1 MSEGSVQNAI
11 RPRAACRPRAVA
23 CSVAGFAAAI
33 GLVAPVAVA
42 HAQGDAPAAEVRGQ
56 GLGFPVTPKARLHVG
71 IDTSIGYDTNPFRAP
86 AGVPGQTVL
95 ADAKAAFRPG
105 LELNVPGSNYAFDL
119 RGGVHIVQFFG
130 TEGSANSRFGG
141 DVGAGLML
149 GSGRSV
155 VGFELIEN
163 LTRTPSFFAF
173 GSAARPQATG
183 STGPSGFAN
192 IGADEYALAQWYN
205 RGLANFV
212 LRPGGGALE
221 VRLGYGNEINA
232 YDDTATAGGTIGNP
246 TAIRHLFNF
255 ETKLRFLPRTA
266 LVLGADLSL
275 FGTNNNGG
283 VTREATPINA
293 SVGVQGQLTE
303 RLQLSLRAGYSDA
316 LVWNSGYFSGG
327 EADTN
332 IRTPLFIVGV
342 DYDLGSVALGLGYV
356 RNVRPII
363 FSDAFVVDA
372 FRAKVQWAP
381 GNGRL
386 VLTLGGQ
393 AEIRTFATKAGQFIG
408 IVDARAEFWFFEFL
422 RAGLSNQLLIQQ
434 RSNDADV
441 TLAADAVR
449 NLLMAG
455 IGLYY

>member
-1 MSEGSVQNAI
+1 MSEGSVQNTS
-11 RPRAACRPRAVA
+11 RPRAMRRSAVTTF
-23 CSVAGFAAAI
+23 SAGFA
-33 GLVAPVAVA
+33 VAVGLLAPLTAA
-42 HAQGDAPAAEVRGQ
+42 HAQGDAPPAEVRGQ
-56 GLGFPVTPKARLHVG
+56 GMGFPVTQKARLHVG
-71 IDTSIGYDTNPFRAP
+71 IDTSVGYDTNPFRAP
-86 AGVPGQTVL
+86 SGVPGQTVL

-130 TEGSANSRFGG
+130 TEGSATSRFGG
-141 DVGAGLML
+141 DVGAGLLL

-155 VGFELIEN
+155 VGFELSNN

-183 STGPSGFAN
+183 AAGPSGFAN
-192 IGADEYALAQWYN
+192 IGADEYSLAQWYN

-221 VRLGYGNEINA
+221 FRLGYGNEINA
-232 YDDTATAGGTIGNP
+232 YDDTVTASGTIGNP

-283 VTREATPINA
+283 VTREATPLNV

-316 LVWNSGYFSGG
+316 LVWNTGFFSGG
-327 EADTN
+327 EAVTN
-332 IRTPLFIVGV
+332 IRTPLIIVGV
-342 DYDLGSVALGLGYV
+342 DYDLGSVAFGLGYV

-393 AEIRTFATKAGQFIG
+393 AEIRTFAAKSGQFIG

-422 RAGLSNQLLIQQ
+422 RAGISNQLLVQQ
-434 RSNDADV
+434 RSNDADP